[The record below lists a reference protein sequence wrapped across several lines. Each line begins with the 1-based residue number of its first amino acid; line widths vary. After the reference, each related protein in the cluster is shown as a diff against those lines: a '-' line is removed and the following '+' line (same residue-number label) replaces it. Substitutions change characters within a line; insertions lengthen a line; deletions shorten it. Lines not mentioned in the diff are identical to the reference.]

1 MLLKTVS
8 FSLCFWFS
16 LIFFPDN
23 DKQAHPSLS
32 TEHPIISTNVHP
44 LHFHLKLDSV
54 PALLVL
60 IQLCDCRCN
69 WCQGLLKPSSCGQ
82 SHHMDQ
88 LLHSCPLVDLLPWRL
103 AVLCWGPWCP
113 LLYLLSLGN
122 LELNVTQANCFW
134 LYYFKAN
141 ML

>member
-23 DKQAHPSLS
+23 DKQAHLSLS
-32 TEHPIISTNVHP
+32 TEHPIINTNVHP

-69 WCQGLLKPSSCGQ
+69 WCQGLLKNLPAVVSLITWTTASFLPSCKFTPMAIGSA
-82 SHHMDQ
+82 
-88 LLHSCPLVDLLPWRL
+88 LLGTAVSF
-103 AVLCWGPWCP
+103 AVLTKPWQSWIKCYP
-113 LLYLLSLGN
+113 GKLLLVVLL
-122 LELNVTQANCFW
+122 
-134 LYYFKAN
+134 
-141 ML
+141 